1 MYDQLLSDS
10 TPSLRWFCENCEKLV
25 VETSSSPSVDRY
37 DKLDNLVAVIE
48 KHMAKYEHT
57 ESRLADRLDMSEA
70 AKLEFRLSK

>member
-1 MYDQLLSDS
+1 
-10 TPSLRWFCENCEKLV
+10 